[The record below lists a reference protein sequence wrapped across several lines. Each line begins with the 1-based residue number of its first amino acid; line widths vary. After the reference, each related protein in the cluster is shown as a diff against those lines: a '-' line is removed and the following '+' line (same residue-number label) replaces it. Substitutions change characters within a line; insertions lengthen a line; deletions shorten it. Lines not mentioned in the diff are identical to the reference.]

1 MSLKITD
8 FGFARC
14 YDPSE
19 GGLTDKLGSPLYMAP
34 EIIKQLSYDS
44 SVDIWALGVLLFALL
59 CGKFPFK
66 GQNDKELYS
75 HICTKDL

>member
-1 MSLKITD
+1 MESQDTNNLNLKITD

-34 EIIKQLSYDS
+34 EIIK
-44 SVDIWALGVLLFALL
+44 
-59 CGKFPFK
+59 
-66 GQNDKELYS
+66 
-75 HICTKDL
+75 